1 MVFSFKISHLALISL
16 WPLQHLIVTLIS
28 NVIKKDVVNPQHI
41 QNIMRSRWTPE
52 LNGVKMSV
60 LLTKNIIWRRFCS
73 FYVLWLSFLATIRI
87 FPVVKRRYKAIFNPL
102 NWLIVYNVQGQFSKT
117 IFLRKVNSFYHKLV
131 INSKVLHLSLVKQL
145 QHGYIF

>member
-1 MVFSFKISHLALISL
+1 MSCTVFSFKISQLALISL

-28 NVIKKDVVNPQHI
+28 NVIKKDVVNPQRI

-60 LLTKNIIWRRFCS
+60 LLTKNIIWRRFWS

-87 FPVVKRRYKAIFNPL
+87 FPVVKRKYKAIFNHL

-117 IFLRKVNSFYHKLV
+117 IFLRKVNELF
-131 INSKVLHLSLVKQL
+131 LS
-145 QHGYIF
+145 